1 MLRQNL
7 GQSDGI
13 CNFIDFVVS
22 PVVGLGD
29 LSVQDRHVRPNE
41 LALFLSDLHHLV
53 NSVSALGVVENIKVY
68 TVSFPLGFCHNA
80 VLLLGACADAYIVLR
95 HPPEHIHT
103 LADVDYAIVNPDTID
118 ACMGELIS

>member
-1 MLRQNL
+1 MRIQ
-7 GQSDGI
+7 DGLI
-13 CNFIDFVVS
+13 LTD
-22 PVVGLGD
+22 
-29 LSVQDRHVRPNE
+29 E

-118 ACMGELIS
+118 ACVSELISKPLPLHPLVGVLLVGCH